1 MTQERGPNRRRE
13 DGPDRIRVVLADD
26 HPVVRG
32 GIRIMLEAHGDI
44 EVVGEAHNGE
54 EAITLVR
61 EIMPDVLL
69 LDMEM
74 PKKSGLEVARDLA
87 RAATRILAL
96 SAHDDEEY
104 IFGLLDAGASGYLT
118 KDEAPDMIVDAVRG
132 VAAGEDEWISARVAE
147 KMIRRRRYELEKQSA
162 DLSPREAEV
171 LTLVGRGLTNPQIA
185 ETLFISEGT
194 VKNHVS
200 RVYEKLG
207 LRTRAEAV
215 AWAWEHG
222 LVTPPARRP

>member
-1 MTQERGPNRRRE
+1 MT
-13 DGPDRIRVVLADD
+13 IRVVLADD

-44 EVVGEAHNGE
+44 EVVGEAHNGD
-54 EAITLVR
+54 EALTLVR
-61 EIMPDVLL
+61 ELTPDVLL

-74 PKKSGLEVARDLA
+74 PKKGGLEVARELAAA
-87 RAATRILAL
+87 RAEGTSSTRPTRVLAL

-162 DLSPREAEV
+162 DLSPRETEV
-171 LTLVGRGLTNPQIA
+171 LGLVGRGLTNLQLA
-185 ETLFISEGT
+185 DTLFISEGT

-200 RVYEKLG
+200 RIYEKLS

-222 LVTPPARRP
+222 LVE